1 VSEQSGSSGETAL
14 WRERA
19 EQLQQAL
26 DSRIV
31 IEQAKGIL
39 GERFGLGVEGA
50 FGLLRRAARAHR
62 MKLHVLAAAVVEN
75 NETPR
80 PIVQTLAQNRHTF
93 VAVPREERI
102 IRTEELYRQLNE
114 SIAAMLD
121 GAEPSFLCEC
131 GNPLCNETI
140 DLTPQD
146 LRMLHAKPGFYA
158 IIPGHEIPDVETVVL
173 QSDGY
178 AIVRKDELRV
188 VATSGGSASLAAV
201 PGTAAAES
209 RVRRD

>member
-1 VSEQSGSSGETAL
+1 VSDRRGSSGDAAF

-19 EQLQQAL
+19 EQLQRAL
-26 DSRIV
+26 ESRIV

-50 FGLLRRAARAHR
+50 FGLLRRAARTHR
-62 MKLHVLAAAVVEN
+62 MKLHVLARAVVEN
-75 NETPR
+75 NETPSV
-80 PIVQTLAQNRHTF
+80 IVQTIARNRHTF

-102 IRTEELYRQLNE
+102 IRTEELYKQLNE

-121 GAEPSFLCEC
+121 GSEQSFLCEC

-140 DLTPQD
+140 VLDPQA

-158 IIPGHEIPDVETVVL
+158 IIPGHEIPDLETIVL
-173 QSDGY
+173 QHDGY
-178 AIVRKDELRV
+178 AIIRKGELPCD
-188 VATSGGSASLAAV
+188 AMSEASASPAAV
-201 PGTAAAES
+201 PDTPREDTKQP
-209 RVRRD
+209 RD